1 MVLEQSIGLFHIV
14 QKCPLADFEALE
26 LWNVL
31 SELEKSELQLLEV
44 IFVNAC
50 CDLGLASWTFRVSY
64 GEHKIPGRVC
74 LPSFNL
80 SYLILMFPP
89 SLQDVFA
96 D

>member
-44 IFVNAC
+44 IFVNAWASL
-50 CDLGLASWTFRVSY
+50 LGLLEF
-64 GEHKIPGRVC
+64 
-74 LPSFNL
+74 
-80 SYLILMFPP
+80 LMGNTKFQAEYVYPH
-89 SLQDVFA
+89 LTCHI
-96 D
+96 